1 MVFVA
6 AFVPVTVKTEQL
18 INREN
23 FKINYGY
30 NPTLDPDTDNA
41 ENKAVPRVSP
51 GEHVP
56 DIQSDGNKAKTWKI
70 HAELVEWL
78 YRGNGAIGGG
88 KGREK
93 CPLPPRTSAPFD
105 LFATCKSTVSVSQ
118 SSKSAKGDGDA
129 SDEGRWQQHSL
140 GLLGTAPPPRTK
152 GGHTKASYQHS
163 LA

>member
-78 YRGNGAIGGG
+78 YRGMGPWGE
-88 KGREK
+88 GRGERSARSLHVLLHHSICLQPAK
-93 CPLPPRTSAPFD
+93 APF
-105 LFATCKSTVSVSQ
+105 LSVKAVSLQ
-118 SSKSAKGDGDA
+118 REMETRLMKAGGSSILWAY
-129 SDEGRWQQHSL
+129 W
-140 GLLGTAPPPRTK
+140 APPPLPERR